1 MQLEFMDLLTSSS
14 RHLDLTYVCDVGTKY
29 SVCKKEKSKMEK
41 RTKMLTNSR
50 PCMEKVYFLLFIFH
64 CLSLDES
71 RDGDDAVEDTQD
83 AKDAK
88 GPEQ

>member
-1 MQLEFMDLLTSSS
+1 
-14 RHLDLTYVCDVGTKY
+14 
-29 SVCKKEKSKMEK
+29 
-41 RTKMLTNSR
+41 MLTNSR
-50 PCMEKVYFLLFIFH
+50 SCMEKVYFLLFIFH

>member
-1 MQLEFMDLLTSSS
+1 MDMLTSSS
-14 RHLDLTYVCDVGTKY
+14 RHLDLTIYDFGTNTVCARKR
-29 SVCKKEKSKMEK
+29 KAKWKK

-50 PCMEKVYFLLFIFH
+50 SCMEKVYFLLFIFH